1 MFCCLEAL
9 FEGVFILKGKEMK
22 VEIFRVT
29 GEPIVVEVHENGTVK
44 DAFSVAGSGKVIGRE
59 EATLLEAANELYGG
73 IAGLGTLRVNG
84 SAANLDTP
92 VQEGATILIIPK
104 VEGGRS

>member
-1 MFCCLEAL
+1 
-9 FEGVFILKGKEMK
+9 MK

-29 GEPIVVEVHENGTVK
+29 GEPITVEVQEHGTVK
-44 DAFSVAGSGKVIGRE
+44 DAFSVPDSAKVIGRDG
-59 EATLLEAANELYGG
+59 TLLEAANDVYGG
-73 IAGLGTLRVNG
+73 IAGLGTIRVNG